1 MRSALFDPAV
11 SVDDA
16 SAPRRR
22 HAFDIQT
29 LRRQGSG
36 VARRPVLPIR
46 SVCWRTNMM
55 LVDLAPLID
64 RLNAHTRRALG
75 NGIGQCVAY
84 GHHEIS
90 VEHLLVN
97 LLDDDQADIPMLL
110 HRRNVD
116 AALVRHAIGRSIET
130 RRAGNVGRPAFSPL
144 LYDLLQDAWL
154 IASVNLKES
163 SIRSGAILLAL
174 VARWNYYSLGKYAP
188 TLGKLDRKLM
198 RREFQQIC
206 DVSSEARVHACVA
219 G

>member
-1 MRSALFDPAV
+1 MMR
-11 SVDDA
+11 
-16 SAPRRR
+16 
-22 HAFDIQT
+22 
-29 LRRQGSG
+29 
-36 VARRPVLPIR
+36 
-46 SVCWRTNMM
+46 
-55 LVDLAPLID
+55 VDLAPLID
-64 RLNAHTRRALG
+64 RLNAYTRRAQG
-75 NGIGQCVAY
+75 NGIELCIAY
-84 GHHEIS
+84 GHYEIT

-110 HRRNVD
+110 RRRNVD

-130 RRAGNVGRPAFSPL
+130 RRAGNGGRSAFSPL
-144 LYDLLQDAWL
+144 LFDLLQDAWL

-198 RREFQQIC
+198 GCEFRQIC
-206 DVSSEARVHACVA
+206 DVSIEARVHAWVA